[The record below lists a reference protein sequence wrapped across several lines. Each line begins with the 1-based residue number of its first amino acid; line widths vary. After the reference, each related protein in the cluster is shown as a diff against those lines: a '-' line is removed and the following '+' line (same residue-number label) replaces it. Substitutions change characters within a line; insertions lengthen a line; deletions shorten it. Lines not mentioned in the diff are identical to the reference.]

1 MELLAIK
8 LINYIYFVYQTAK
21 FNLIWYKMH
30 HKADISIF
38 DKCSWKS
45 YVAYKQYKKD
55 GERSGQGN
63 F

>member
-1 MELLAIK
+1 M
-8 LINYIYFVYQTAK
+8 INYIYFVYQTAK
-21 FNLIWYKMH
+21 FNLIWYKVH
-30 HKADISIF
+30 HKADINIF
-38 DKCSWKS
+38 ENCSWKS